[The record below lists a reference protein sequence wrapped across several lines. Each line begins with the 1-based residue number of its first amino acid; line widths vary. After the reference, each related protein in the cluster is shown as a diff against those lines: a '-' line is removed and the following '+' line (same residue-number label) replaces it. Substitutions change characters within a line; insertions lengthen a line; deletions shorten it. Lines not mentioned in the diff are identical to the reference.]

1 MLSYEKKSFGIG
13 SVVAENEQKTCESPE
28 SEPPPAGPHS
38 PGGSRAPNM
47 TLCDDLR
54 LSHVFC
60 SFSATT
66 EPIPKLFFSY
76 ESIFVEDFDSLG
88 GHTKFFASEAPMEA

>member
-28 SEPPPAGPHS
+28 SEPPPAGPHR

-60 SFSATT
+60 SFSVTVG
-66 EPIPKLFFSY
+66 PILKVFSSS
-76 ESIFVEDFDSLG
+76 ESIFVEDSNSLG
-88 GHTKFFASEAPMEA
+88 EKTKNVIP